1 MDQAYNAAQ
10 AHTKHICFI
19 QNTNMQPLL
28 PVSSPPTPLM
38 CLKKKGETLRAEV
51 KQPFTVRTL
60 DNTKL
65 HMGDPDLSP
74 HLCVIVTMNGFKED
88 VCF

>member
-1 MDQAYNAAQ
+1 MDRANDAAQ
-10 AHTKHICFI
+10 PHTKHTCFI

-28 PVSSPPTPLM
+28 PVSTSPAPLM

-51 KQPFTVRTL
+51 QQPFTVRTL
-60 DNTKL
+60 DDTKP

-74 HLCVIVTMNGFKED
+74 FLYVIITTERL
-88 VCF
+88 